1 MKEKIVLYL
10 RKKCW
15 LFQCSVFSVQCSVF
29 VAVRGACV
37 YVMFMLRLD
46 YEMTQLH
53 RCFISMDGEDETSG
67 SRVALVDC
75 GSFLF
80 GGLLAP
86 RVKVV
91 A

>member
-1 MKEKIVLYL
+1 MLAI
-10 RKKCW
+10 
-15 LFQCSVFSVQCSVF
+15 SVFSVSVRCLLRC
-29 VAVRGACV
+29 VVLV

-53 RCFISMDGEDETSG
+53 PCFISMDGEDDTSG

-75 GSFLF
+75 GLFLF
-80 GGLLAP
+80 EGLLAP

-91 A
+91 S

>member
-1 MKEKIVLYL
+1 MLAI
-10 RKKCW
+10 
-15 LFQCSVFSVQCSVF
+15 SVFSVQCSVF
-29 VAVRGACV
+29 VVVRGACF

-46 YEMTQLH
+46 YEMKQLH
-53 RCFISMDGEDETSG
+53 PCFISTDGEDETSG

-75 GSFLF
+75 GLFLF
-80 GGLLAP
+80 EGLLAP